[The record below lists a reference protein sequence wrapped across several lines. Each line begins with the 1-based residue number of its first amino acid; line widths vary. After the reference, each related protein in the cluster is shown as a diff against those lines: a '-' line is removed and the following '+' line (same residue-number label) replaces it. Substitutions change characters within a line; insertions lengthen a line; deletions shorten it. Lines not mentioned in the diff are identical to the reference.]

1 MRPGRASSVT
11 ASRLSAYRT
20 MTLYQPETEPIS
32 GPSESHSPLTVQSY
46 MSKKPP

>member
-1 MRPGRASSVT
+1 MRPGRVSSV
-11 ASRLSAYRT
+11 SVIRMSAYRS

-46 MSKKPP
+46 TSKKPP